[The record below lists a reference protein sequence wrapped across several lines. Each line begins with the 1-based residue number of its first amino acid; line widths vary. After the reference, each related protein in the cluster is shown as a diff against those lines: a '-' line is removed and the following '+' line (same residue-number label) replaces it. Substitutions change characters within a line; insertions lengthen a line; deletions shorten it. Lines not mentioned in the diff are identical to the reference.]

1 MEEMRDGRGKSGET
15 ERGEKEEQRRRNRRG
30 EEERRKKASG
40 ERGWR
45 EGIEFRPTLHA
56 RVQQRSFTNT
66 QCRKH
71 ECRRNAAPFGLNLH
85 RKGTK
90 DSEHSSPQ
98 LPGIKPAGAQAL
110 FF

>member
-15 ERGEKEEQRRRNRRG
+15 ERGEKEEQRRRSRRG
-30 EEERRKKASG
+30 ERTGEKASG
-40 ERGWR
+40 ERGRR

-71 ECRRNAAPFGLNLH
+71 ECWRNTAPFGLNLH